1 MSQSVVVDVDQCDE
15 VKPACGKCVKA
26 KRVCS
31 GYSEGLDLV
40 LRQQNTA
47 AKAGVDR
54 RVQKNKSRSR
64 TPEII
69 LEVQTSTDLVMPYPL
84 YEPEETNALCF
95 FVSTFVLYGR
105 DAQADRG
112 FVELLPFLFN
122 SLRPE
127 SPLSLCLTAAS
138 NILFGK
144 WERKT
149 PGAEGYAFS
158 SYAKALK
165 ATRAALQD
173 PVERMADET
182 LMAVCL
188 LGFYEVCPMV

>member
-1 MSQSVVVDVDQCDE
+1 M
-15 VKPACGKCVKA
+15 KA

-40 LRQQNTA
+40 LRHQNES

-54 RVQKNKSRSR
+54 RLHKNKSRSQ
-64 TPEII
+64 TPES
-69 LEVQTSTDLVMPYPL
+69 LLKPHSSTTVVVPHPL

-95 FVSTFVLYGR
+95 FVSTFVLYTR

-122 SLRPE
+122 SLRVE
-127 SPLSLCLTAAS
+127 SPLSLCLAAAS
-138 NILFGK
+138 NVLFGK
-144 WERKT
+144 WERKS
-149 PGAEGYAFS
+149 PGAERHAFS
-158 SYAKALK
+158 SYAKAVK
-165 ATRAALQD
+165 VTRAALQD
-173 PVERMADET
+173 PIESMTDET

-188 LGFYEVCPMV
+188 LGFYEVSPIV